1 MATDKLLL
9 DSIRDYVAQ
18 IREEGMDGL
27 PRSDRQV
34 AAAREAARPAPIV
47 AKPAPQAVAPSAPAA
62 AGIQLFAKYP
72 GLDKTADLPALQ
84 TFIGNCTRCKLHGGR
99 TNLVFGIGD
108 PKAELMFVGEGP
120 GADEDLKG
128 EPFVGR
134 AGQLLTDII
143 ERGMGLRRGEVY
155 ICNVVKCRPPG
166 NRNPEPD
173 EVEACEP
180 FLFRQIELVK
190 PRVIVGLGTFAV
202 QSVLKLKTPIS
213 KLRGSW
219 HEVRGIKMMPT
230 FHPAYL
236 LRNPGDKRLVWSDIQ
251 EVMKFLGRPIPGRR
265 S

>member
-9 DSIRDYVAQ
+9 DSVRDYIAQ

-27 PRSDRQV
+27 PMSDRPIKPAREEARRSPIIEASPAPAPAPV
-34 AAAREAARPAPIV
+34 AARVE
-47 AKPAPQAVAPSAPAA
+47 
-62 AGIQLFAKYP
+62 LFSKYP
-72 GLDKTADLPALQ
+72 GLEKTEDLPALRD
-84 TFIGNCTRCKLHGGR
+84 FIGNCTRCKLHGGR
-99 TNLVFGIGD
+99 TNLVFGVGD
-108 PKAELMFVGEGP
+108 QKAELMFIGEGP
-120 GADEDLKG
+120 GADEDAKG

-143 ERGMGLRRGEVY
+143 ERGMGMQRSEVY

-180 FLFRQIELVK
+180 FLFRQIEVVK

-202 QSVLKLKTPIS
+202 QSVLKIKTPIS
-213 KLRGSW
+213 KLRGNW

-251 EVMKFLGRPIPGRR
+251 EVMRALGRPIPGRGAR